1 MLFVLSST
9 RRNYTYKLNLEWMQ
23 VTASHKKNNH
33 QNIKGDDARIQ
44 AKQMK
49 KKGKRNWKKRKGK
62 KKLT

>member
-1 MLFVLSST
+1 
-9 RRNYTYKLNLEWMQ
+9 MQ